1 MAHFE
6 RTYRPD
12 LPDRAMRRYLGVP
25 SGQVVQKPPLHFQCA
40 WKRQH
45 AESVR
50 EDRERPARKDSV
62 YVTQFT
68 DLGLI
73 EPLLKALSTEN
84 YTTPTPIQARSI
96 PLLLQGRDLL
106 GIAQTGT
113 GKTAAFTLPMLQRLA
128 ADKIQAAPKTARALI
143 LAPTREL
150 AVQIADSIRAYGA
163 HLGLRH
169 TVILGGVGQNPQV
182 KAMARGVDILVAT
195 PGRLLDL
202 VNQKHVNLAGTG
214 ILVLDEADRMLDMG
228 FIRDVRKIVS
238 HLPRKRQSLLFSATM
253 PADVAKL
260 AQDMLI
266 DPVRVEVTPQATT
279 VERIAQSVYFIEAAG
294 KQSLLNSLMR
304 DEALS
309 KVIVFTRTKHRANRV
324 AEQLAK
330 AGLPADAIHGNKSQS
345 ARQNALE
352 RFRSGASRVL
362 VATDIA
368 ARGIDVDGVSHVI
381 NFELPNEPESYVHR
395 IGRTARAG
403 AGGVAI
409 AFCDPTER
417 PYLKS
422 IEKLT
427 KVHLSVVVAPP
438 REAKAERNGPRE
450 NAERGGPR
458 EARPERADSREQAER
473 QPDGRR
479 NPNRRRRRP
488 RRNPMRQAA

>member
-1 MAHFE
+1 
-6 RTYRPD
+6 
-12 LPDRAMRRYLGVP
+12 
-25 SGQVVQKPPLHFQCA
+25 
-40 WKRQH
+40 
-45 AESVR
+45 
-50 EDRERPARKDSV
+50 
-62 YVTQFT
+62 VTQFN

-73 EPLLKALSTEN
+73 EPLLRALASEN
-84 YTTPTPIQARSI
+84 YTTPTPIQAQAI

-128 ADKIQAAPKTARALI
+128 ADRIRPAPKTARALI

-150 AVQIADSIRAYGA
+150 AVQIADSIRAYGR
-163 HLGLRH
+163 HLELRH
-169 TVILGGVGQNPQV
+169 TVILGGVGQMPQV

-202 VNQKHVNLAGTG
+202 ASQKHVDLSGTG

-228 FIRDVRKIVS
+228 FIRDVRKIVAL
-238 HLPRKRQSLLFSATM
+238 LPRKRQSLLFSATM

-266 DPVRVEVTPQATT
+266 DPVRVEVTPAATT
-279 VERIAQSVYFIEAAG
+279 VERIDQSVYFVDAAG
-294 KQSLLNSLMR
+294 KQSLLARLLR
-304 DEALS
+304 DEAMS

-324 AEQLAK
+324 AEQLTK
-330 AGLPADAIHGNKSQS
+330 GGLPADAIHGNKSQS

-352 RFRSGASRVL
+352 RFRCGGSRVL

-427 KVHLSVVVAPP
+427 RVSLTVVGTVA
-438 REAKAERNGPRE
+438 REP
-450 NAERGGPR
+450 
-458 EARPERADSREQAER
+458 RPERAEDRGDSPRGGRDASRPEEKRQA
-473 QPDGRR
+473 DAGRAR
-479 NPNRRRRRP
+479 PRRRRRP
-488 RRNPMRQAA
+488 RRNPMREAA

>member
-1 MAHFE
+1 MTTH
-6 RTYRPD
+6 
-12 LPDRAMRRYLGVP
+12 
-25 SGQVVQKPPLHFQCA
+25 
-40 WKRQH
+40 
-45 AESVR
+45 
-50 EDRERPARKDSV
+50 
-62 YVTQFT
+62 FT

-73 EPLLKALSTEN
+73 EPLLRALAAEN
-84 YTTPTPIQARSI
+84 YTTPTPIQAQAI

-128 ADKIQAAPKTARALI
+128 AEKIQAAPKTARALI

-163 HLGLRH
+163 HMNLRH

-202 VNQKHVNLAGTG
+202 VNQKHINLTGTG

-228 FIRDVRKIVS
+228 FIRDVRRIVA

-266 DPVRVEVTPQATT
+266 EPVRVEVTPQATT
-279 VERIAQSVYFIEAAG
+279 VEKIAQSVYFTDSAG
-294 KQSLLNSLMR
+294 KQSLLTSLLR
-304 DEALS
+304 DEALT

-324 AEQLAK
+324 AEQLSK
-330 AGLPADAIHGNKSQS
+330 SGLPADAIHGNKSQS
-345 ARQNALE
+345 ARQGALD
-352 RFRSGASRVL
+352 RFKSGASRVL

-368 ARGIDVDGVSHVI
+368 ARGIDVDGISHVI

-403 AGGVAI
+403 AGGIAI

-422 IEKLT
+422 IEKLIR
-427 KVHLSVVVAPP
+427 VQLAVAGSPP
-438 REAKAERNGPRE
+438 REVVTERSDAPP
-450 NAERGGPR
+450 AR
-458 EARPERADSREQAER
+458 EARPQRSDSTADSR
-473 QPDGRR
+473 QPDAGR
-479 NPNRRRRRP
+479 NPSRRRRRP
-488 RRNPMRQAA
+488 RRNPMQKAA

>member
-1 MAHFE
+1 
-6 RTYRPD
+6 
-12 LPDRAMRRYLGVP
+12 MRRPGV
-25 SGQVVQKPPLHFQCA
+25 SFRIVQKNPLHSRCA
-40 WKRQH
+40 WNRQH
-45 AESVR
+45 AHGVATTA
-50 EDRERPARKDSV
+50 RPASKDSL
-62 YVTQFT
+62 YVTTTFD

-73 EPLLKALSTEN
+73 EPLRRALSAEN
-84 YTTPTPIQARSI
+84 YTLPTPIQAQAI
-96 PLLLQGRDLL
+96 PLLLGGRDLL

-128 ADKIQAAPKTARALI
+128 ADNVAAAPRTARALI

-150 AVQIADSIRAYGA
+150 AVQIADSIRAYGR
-163 HLGLRH
+163 HLNLRH

-202 VNQKHVNLAGTG
+202 AAQKHVNLGGTG

-228 FIRDVRKIVS
+228 FIRDVRKIVAM
-238 HLPRKRQSLLFSATM
+238 LPRRRQSLLFSATM

-266 DPVRVEVTPQATT
+266 EPVRVEVTPAATT
-279 VERIAQSVYFIEAAG
+279 VARIEQSVYFVEAAA
-294 KQSLLNSLMR
+294 KQALLAQLLR
-304 DEALS
+304 DEAMA

-324 AEQLAK
+324 AEQLGK
-330 AGLPADAIHGNKSQS
+330 AGLPAEAIHGNKSQN
-345 ARQNALE
+345 ARQGALE
-352 RFRSGASRVL
+352 RFRTGAARVL

-368 ARGIDVDGVSHVI
+368 ARGIDVDGITHVV

-403 AGGVAI
+403 ADGAAI
-409 AFCDPTER
+409 AFCDPSER

-427 KVHLSVVVAPP
+427 RVSLAVKGADPQAATGVP
-438 REAKAERNGPRE
+438 RA
-450 NAERGGPR
+450 
-458 EARPERADSREQAER
+458 ARPPVESRAAEPQR
-473 QPDGRR
+473 AEGP
-479 NPNRRRRRP
+479 RRRRRRS
-488 RRNPMRQAA
+488 RRAPSRQAA

>member
-1 MAHFE
+1 M
-6 RTYRPD
+6 T
-12 LPDRAMRRYLGVP
+12 
-25 SGQVVQKPPLHFQCA
+25 
-40 WKRQH
+40 
-45 AESVR
+45 
-50 EDRERPARKDSV
+50 
-62 YVTQFT
+62 TQFT

-73 EPLLKALSTEN
+73 EPLLRALAAEN
-84 YTTPTPIQARSI
+84 YTTPTPIQAQAI

-128 ADKIQAAPKTARALI
+128 AEKIQAAPKTARALI

-163 HLGLRH
+163 HLNLRH
-169 TVILGGVGQNPQV
+169 TVILGGVGQSPQV

-202 VNQKHVNLAGTG
+202 VNQKAVNLTGTG
-214 ILVLDEADRMLDMG
+214 VLVLDEADRMLDMG
-228 FIRDVRKIVS
+228 FIRDVRRIVA

-266 DPVRVEVTPQATT
+266 EPVRVEVTPQATT
-279 VERIAQSVYFIEAAG
+279 VEKITQSVYFIESAG
-294 KQSLLNSLMR
+294 KQSLLTSLLN
-304 DEALS
+304 DEALT

-324 AEQLAK
+324 AEQLSK
-330 AGLPADAIHGNKSQS
+330 SGLPADAIHGNKSQS
-345 ARQNALE
+345 ARQGALD
-352 RFRSGASRVL
+352 RFKNGESRVL

-368 ARGIDVDGVSHVI
+368 ARGIDVDGISHVI

-403 AGGVAI
+403 AGGIAI

-422 IEKLT
+422 IEKLIR
-427 KVHLSVVVAPP
+427 VQLAVAGSPP
-438 REAKAERNGPRE
+438 REVRTDRSEATPARDPR
-450 NAERGGPR
+450 PVR
-458 EARPERADSREQAER
+458 EARPERADSTADSRS
-473 QPDGRR
+473 PDAKR

-488 RRNPMRQAA
+488 RRSPLQKAA